1 MKVCFVGRSTAPARA
16 VPLGLGMAPPKP
28 HLAAAAGFTGRL
40 GQVSE
45 LVTRK
50 RRLLLLGMGTGQ
62 DWEAAGALATARLV
76 TLEHIAVDARGLSV
90 EAAAA
95 LAAGA
100 CLRGW
105 RFDRLRTRFDRD
117 GGSAARRD
125 GGSAAGRDGGPAGG
139 ADRAQLARID
149 ILTDHPAAVEAAW
162 VPVHAAVQ
170 GALFARDLVA
180 EPGNIL
186 TPRGFAARLARLEA
200 AGVTVE
206 VLDAAQLQQEGLR
219 ALLAVGGASANP
231 PCLAVLRWRGTISA
245 PPIAFVGKG
254 VTFDMGGVS
263 IKPAAGLWE
272 MRGDMAGAAA
282 CAGAMLSLALRRCPA
297 PAVAVLPLAE
307 NLLGASSYRPG
318 DVLRTY
324 EGTTVEIVDTD
335 AEGRLIL
342 ADALAWTVEN
352 LRPQAMVDLA
362 TLTGSVITALGH
374 VMAGLFAPDNAV
386 CGVLAAHVAAAG
398 AAVGERVW
406 RLPIGDPL
414 PDALLSDI
422 ADVRQCSLA
431 PQVPDAMHA
440 AAFLRRFVGD
450 TPWVHLDIAGMESRE
465 AACDRYALGATGFGV
480 RLLDRL
486 VGQRFEAAD
495 C

>member
-1 MKVCFVGRSTAPARA
+1 VKVCFVRRSAAPARA
-16 VPLGLGMAPPKP
+16 VPLGAGMPPPKP

-45 LVTRK
+45 VVTRK
-50 RRLLLLGMGTGQ
+50 RRLLLLGMGDGQ
-62 DWEAAGALATARLV
+62 DWEAAGALAAARLL
-76 TLEHIAVDARGLSV
+76 TLEHIAVDARGLPV
-90 EAAAA
+90 AAVTA

-105 RFDRLRTRFDRD
+105 RFDRLR
-117 GGSAARRD
+117 ARLYPE
-125 GGSAAGRDGGPAGG
+125 GEP
-139 ADRAQLARID
+139 DRAQLARID
-149 ILTDHPAAVEAAW
+149 VLTDDPAAAEVVWAS
-162 VPVHAAVQ
+162 VGAAVQ

-186 TPRGFAARLARLEA
+186 TPQGFAARLARLET

-206 VLDAAQLQQEGLR
+206 VLDAAQLRREGLR
-219 ALLAVGGASANP
+219 ALLMVGGASANP
-231 PCLAVLRWRGTISA
+231 PCLAVLRWRGTIDA
-245 PPIAFVGKG
+245 PPVAFVGKG

-263 IKPAAGLWE
+263 IKPALGLHE

-282 CAGAMLSLALRRCPA
+282 CAGAMLALALRRSPA
-297 PAVAVLPLAE
+297 PVVAVLPLAE

-324 EGTTVEIVDTD
+324 EGTTVEITDTD

-342 ADALAWTVEN
+342 ADALAWTIEN

-362 TLTGSVITALGH
+362 TLTGSVIRALGH
-374 VMAGLFAPDNAV
+374 EMAGLFAPDTMP

-398 AAVGERVW
+398 AAVSEPVW

-414 PDALLSDI
+414 PEALESDI

-450 TPWVHLDIAGMESRE
+450 TLWVHLDIAGMESRE
-465 AACDRYALGATGFGV
+465 AACDRHALGATGFGV

-486 VGQRFEAAD
+486 VAQRFED
-495 C
+495 PHR

>member
-1 MKVCFVGRSTAPARA
+1 VKVCFVRRSTAPARA
-16 VPLGLGMAPPKP
+16 VPLGVTAAPPKP
-28 HLAAAAGFTGRL
+28 HLAAAAGFTARL

-45 LVTRK
+45 VVTRK
-50 RRLLLLGMGTGQ
+50 RRLLLLGMGDGQ
-62 DWEAAGALATARLV
+62 DWEAAGALAAARL
-76 TLEHIAVDARGLSV
+76 TALEHIAIDARGLPV
-90 EAAAA
+90 QAVMA

-105 RFDRLRTRFDRD
+105 RFGRLRTRPDPEGWPER
-117 GGSAARRD
+117 AR
-125 GGSAAGRDGGPAGG
+125 
-139 ADRAQLARID
+139 LARID
-149 ILTDHPAAVEAAW
+149 MLTDHLAAAEAAW
-162 VPVHAAVQ
+162 TPVHAAVQ

-180 EPGNIL
+180 EPGNVL
-186 TPRGFAARLARLEA
+186 TPQGFAARLARLEA

-206 VLDAAQLQQEGLR
+206 VLDAAQLRHEGLR

-231 PCLAVLRWRGTISA
+231 PCLAVLRWRGTMEA

-263 IKPAAGLWE
+263 IKPAAGLHE

-282 CAGAMLSLALRRCPA
+282 CAGAMLALALRRSPA

-324 EGTTVEIVDTD
+324 EGTTVEITDTD

-342 ADALAWTVEN
+342 ADALAWTIEN
-352 LRPQAMVDLA
+352 LRPQAVVDLA
-362 TLTGSVITALGH
+362 TLTGSVIRALGG
-374 VMAGLFAPDNAV
+374 VMAGLFAPDTLL

-414 PDALLSDI
+414 PEALLSDI

-486 VGQRFEAAD
+486 VAQRFED
-495 C
+495 PHR

>member
-1 MKVCFVGRSTAPARA
+1 MKVCFVRRSTAPARA
-16 VPLGLGMAPPKP
+16 VPLGVAAAPPKP
-28 HLAAAAGFTGRL
+28 HLAAAAGFTARL

-45 LVTRK
+45 VVTRK
-50 RRLLLLGMGTGQ
+50 RRLLLLGMGNGQ
-62 DWEAAGALATARLV
+62 DWEAAGALAAARL
-76 TLEHIAVDARGLSV
+76 TALEHIAVDARGLPMQAV
-90 EAAAA
+90 MA

-100 CLRGW
+100 CLRAW
-105 RFDRLRTRFDRD
+105 RFGRLRTRPDPEGWPER
-117 GGSAARRD
+117 AR
-125 GGSAAGRDGGPAGG
+125 
-139 ADRAQLARID
+139 LARID
-149 ILTDHPAAVEAAW
+149 MLTDHPAAAEAAW

-180 EPGNIL
+180 EPGNVL
-186 TPRGFAARLARLEA
+186 TPQGFSARLARLEA

-206 VLDAAQLQQEGLR
+206 VLDAAQLRQEGLR

-231 PCLAVLRWRGTISA
+231 PCLAVLRWRGTIGA
-245 PPIAFVGKG
+245 PPVAFVGKG

-263 IKPAAGLWE
+263 IKPAAGLHD
-272 MRGDMAGAAA
+272 MHGDMAGAAA
-282 CAGAMLSLALRRCPA
+282 CAGAMLALALRRSPA

-342 ADALAWTVEN
+342 ADALAWTIEN
-352 LRPQAMVDLA
+352 LRPQAVVDLA
-362 TLTGSVITALGH
+362 TLTGSVIRALGC
-374 VMAGLFAPDNAV
+374 VMAGLFAPDTLL

-414 PDALLSDI
+414 PEALHSDI

-486 VGQRFEAAD
+486 MAQRFED
-495 C
+495 PHR